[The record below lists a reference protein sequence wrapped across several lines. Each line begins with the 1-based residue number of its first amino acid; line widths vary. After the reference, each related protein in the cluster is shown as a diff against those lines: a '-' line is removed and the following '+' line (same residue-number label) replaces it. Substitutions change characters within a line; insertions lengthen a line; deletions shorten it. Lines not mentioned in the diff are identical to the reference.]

1 MITISIYL
9 YIDTKKSAILVLIH
23 LHWFL
28 RIHMQLWSKSTFVL
42 IFREKHRSMLTP
54 VTRLQHMH
62 IMYQDGVFFQTDLLF
77 VCWQAA
83 ESSSVNRSWSN
94 WFSFPSYCCFTF
106 YEYICFTQLSY
117 FDEKREKKKSMGQ
130 VAIFHYIYF
139 VKKFPEQHT
148 YDFRNVS
155 LAQFQDANHTKRS
168 WKTFLSENCSC
179 FVLLWW
185 NNSQVMLS

>member
-62 IMYQDGVFFQTDLLF
+62 IMYQDGVLFQTDLLF

-117 FDEKREKKKSMGQ
+117 FDEKREKKSQWVKWPSSI
-130 VAIFHYIYF
+130 IFILSRSFLNNTHMTSG
-139 VKKFPEQHT
+139 T
-148 YDFRNVS
+148 YPWPSFRMQITQS
-155 LAQFQDANHTKRS
+155 APGRLF
-168 WKTFLSENCSC
+168 FLRTVHVLSC
-179 FVLLWW
+179 FDGTIRR
-185 NNSQVMLS
+185 